1 VVRKPPK
8 ISGPLLRYRV
18 MAYVTGI
25 MLLVLCVT
33 VVIQVGYGNNG
44 PVSIAGI
51 THGWLYMIYV
61 ITALDLCLR
70 MRWSLPRMALV
81 VIAGTIPF
89 LSFYTEHKIVGWVR
103 EELGTPAETPEA
115 SPST

>member
-1 VVRKPPK
+1 MVRKPPK

-25 MLLVLCVT
+25 MLLFLCGA
-33 VVIQVGYGNNG
+33 VVIKVVNGNATPVTIVGT
-44 PVSIAGI
+44 A
-51 THGWLYMIYV
+51 HGWLYMIYV

-70 MRWSLPRMALV
+70 MRWSLARMALV

-103 EELGTPAETPEA
+103 EELGTSAETPGVSA
-115 SPST
+115 AT